1 MEGVSFKRNFGAALV
16 GEYNKVPFIW
26 YLSTEVIKSF
36 KAEVSSISPS
46 SEERATTQNLGFETD
61 KADIWS

>member
-36 KAEVSSISPS
+36 KAEVLEHQPFVREKGYHSKSW
-46 SEERATTQNLGFETD
+46 L
-61 KADIWS
+61 